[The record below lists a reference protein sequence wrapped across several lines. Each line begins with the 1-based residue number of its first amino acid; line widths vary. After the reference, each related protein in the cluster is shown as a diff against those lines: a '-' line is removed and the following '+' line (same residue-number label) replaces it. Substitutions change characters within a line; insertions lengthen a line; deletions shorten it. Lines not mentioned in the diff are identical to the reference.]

1 MSGCLKPIPWP
12 LTGPYGVCREGRH
25 VASYNGGPGLG
36 LYTRSATSSP
46 TWAIPPPRAADFWG
60 CANCGCAWQEL
71 RHPN

>member
-12 LTGPYGVCREGRH
+12 LTGPYGVCHEDRH

-36 LYTRSATSSP
+36 LYTCSEDYTLLGP
-46 TWAIPPPRAADFWG
+46 FPADFWG